1 MAKNK
6 KCVSCIAEIV
16 CKAYEDDSRCVSF
29 FAELAEALKPS
40 HNSDYMKCSTEVLKV
55 INFSSSSVHGQRVI
69 EVIKRHFI

>member
-40 HNSDYMKCSTEVLKV
+40 HNSVIPKCIECDERLSFDNN
-55 INFSSSSVHGQRVI
+55 INFCPCCGRKYSTSV
-69 EVIKRHFI
+69 